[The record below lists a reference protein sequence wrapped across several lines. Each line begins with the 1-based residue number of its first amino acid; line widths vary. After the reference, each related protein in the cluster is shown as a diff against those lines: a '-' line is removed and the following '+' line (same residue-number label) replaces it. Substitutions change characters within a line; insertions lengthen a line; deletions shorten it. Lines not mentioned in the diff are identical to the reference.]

1 MNSQEV
7 ELEVRE
13 NKNKEDVIK
22 KLLTPKDIS
31 KRIGL
36 GMTNT
41 YKLINLKGFPSIK
54 IGKRIF
60 CEEAALE
67 KYLEDHRKTQI
78 YLN

>member
-1 MNSQEV
+1 MA
-7 ELEVRE
+7 LEVLE